1 MFGHEKGAFTSAV
14 KRHIGCFERANYGT
28 LFLDEIGDLPLEFQ
42 RALLRILEEHHLV
55 RVGGEELIPV
65 DVRVIA
71 ATNRD
76 LQEAIR
82 ARTFREDL
90 FYRLNAFSLVLPPL
104 RDHRDDIP
112 LLAEQ
117 FARQY
122 AQKLRR
128 PVPSLSAEVMAHLQ
142 RHTWPGNVRELEHLI
157 QRAVVLCQNDV
168 IEVADVP
175 LEPSAFEQ
183 AGEVK
188 TEKQQIVEAL
198 QATGGRIYGERGAA
212 HLLGMNPERLRSR
225 MRVYGLQRP
234 KKGA

>member
-1 MFGHEKGAFTSAV
+1 M
-14 KRHIGCFERANYGT
+14 
-28 LFLDEIGDLPLEFQ
+28 FLDEIGDLPSEFQ
-42 RALLRILEEHHLV
+42 RALLRILEEHHLI

-90 FYRLNAFSLVLPPL
+90 FYRLSAFSLVLPPL

-112 LLAEQ
+112 LLAEH
-117 FARQY
+117 FACQY
-122 AQKLRR
+122 AQELQR

-142 RHTWPGNVRELEHLI
+142 RYPWPGNVRELEHLI

-175 LEPSAFEQ
+175 LEPPAFTSPIEQ
-183 AGEVK
+183 AGEIK

-225 MRVYGLQRP
+225 MRVHGLQRP
-234 KKGA
+234 KKGE